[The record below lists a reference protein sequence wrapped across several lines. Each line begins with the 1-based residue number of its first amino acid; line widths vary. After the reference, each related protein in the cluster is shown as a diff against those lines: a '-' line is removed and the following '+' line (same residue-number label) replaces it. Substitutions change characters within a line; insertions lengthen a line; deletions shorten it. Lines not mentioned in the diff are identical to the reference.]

1 MWKHFV
7 QKEDSILP
15 SLSAKA
21 NISWCPCLKRTKKWS
36 SWSGNKT
43 WKCWKISNKTMEM
56 QAAEKCESLVCF
68 RASALQTK
76 IWVIVML
83 CDDTCYSFR
92 IPEWAKGQDI
102 MDDVWHIMICWGLF
116 WFTIQQY
123 QGRNS
128 LVEYAE
134 LSEKTVSQARN
145 ILPHILCKT
154 LCASCY
160 KTQQGTSFSWIYKII
175 Y

>member
-21 NISWCPCLKRTKKWS
+21 NISWYPCLKRTKKWS
-36 SWSGNKT
+36 SWSGKT

-92 IPEWAKGQDI
+92 IPGWAKGQDI
-102 MDDVWHIMICWGLF
+102 MDDVWQITICWGLF